1 MQRGLWCDWHN
12 YHVGPENGRLCQQEI
27 LSIDRL
33 TKQFNRWTLLSAGVC
48 VCVFTDRSCVQ
59 WDSKVC
65 RFSKHNIYYTMKT
78 SDFRSLVW
86 IIIWQGKIWRGEQP
100 SYIKA
105 IIHNPLAFISLHY
118 PYPSISPHIPPYS
131 SSFHVERT
139 RDLTPFRERQLKAM
153 TTLPSVDKATK
164 RCKKPSKKENGS
176 MNAVDCCKNMYP
188 RQWKRTNICTSLGQ
202 GKENKT
208 SLEEQMENYWL

>member
-1 MQRGLWCDWHN
+1 MSVQKTDDFVSRRFLALTDWRN
-12 YHVGPENGRLCQQEI
+12 NSTVEPSYQL
-27 LSIDRL
+27 
-33 TKQFNRWTLLSAGVC
+33 AC
-48 VCVFTDRSCVQ
+48 VCACLLIGVACSGIPKSVDSQNITFTTQ
-59 WDSKVC
+59 W
-65 RFSKHNIYYTMKT
+65 RRQT
-78 SDFRSLVW
+78 SDLSFELSFDKEKFEEGNSPR
-86 IIIWQGKIWRGEQP
+86 I
-100 SYIKA
+100 IKA
-105 IIHNPLAFISLHY
+105 IIHNQLAFISLHY